1 MSTELSSH
9 DIISL
14 LDHDGELRL
23 RVVPAAKVEKL
34 AIENGSVK
42 IWIRAAPEDGKANR
56 AVAAL
61 LSKHL
66 DLPKNAITIISGHKS
81 RDKRV
86 RITIP

>member
-14 LDHDGELRL
+14 LDHAGELRL

-42 IWIRAAPEDGKANR
+42 IWIRVAPEDGRANR

-61 LSKHL
+61 LSKQL
-66 DLPKNAITIISGHKS
+66 DLPKNAITIISGLKS